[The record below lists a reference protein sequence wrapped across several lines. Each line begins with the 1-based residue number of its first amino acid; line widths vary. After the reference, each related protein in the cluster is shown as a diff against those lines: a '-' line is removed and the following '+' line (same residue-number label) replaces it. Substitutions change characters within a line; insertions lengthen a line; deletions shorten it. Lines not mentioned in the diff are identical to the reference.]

1 MKHCVICPFRRAI
14 FRRAINPLKKN
25 CGMALLVTLALVS
38 VLTAAALEVAR
49 RAGDAAALSR
59 KTNDRIVAEEMALS
73 GIEFAKMILTRDAEQ
88 SDTDSVQ
95 ELWADSEKMAMA
107 PLLLGFEPDNGSLEI
122 VISDELGKIQINSLI
137 REFPGHERN
146 EDQAALW
153 ERFLNLIISSDKSID
168 LREPAE
174 IINSIK
180 DWLDTNDD
188 DAVSGLSG
196 AESSWY
202 ESLDPPVLCPNAPM
216 NRIDEL
222 FMVKGVP
229 EDFIHSKD
237 NWGEADNSELG
248 SSELGSS
255 KHGSSKRGSSEYA
268 DMPLKLSSLF
278 TVYGMDRTGNREGR
292 YSYPGR
298 ININTADAAVLAAL
312 LPSGMEDQVSE
323 LIDFRTQK
331 GERSEFFVNSLD
343 KEWYKQVIDLSEK
356 EKKAFDRLIRYD
368 SYLFRVD
375 ATAQFNGTEIALTT
389 VLRRE
394 KNRDGKWGCIT
405 LQLAG
410 NGLTGLKQ
418 YE

>member
-1 MKHCVICPFRRAI
+1 MKHCVIGSFRKAI
-14 FRRAINPLKKN
+14 HPLRKN

-38 VLTAAALEVAR
+38 VLTVAALEVAR

-107 PLLLGFEPDNGSLEI
+107 PLLLGFEPDNGSLKI

-202 ESLDPPVLCPNAPM
+202 ESLNPPVLCPNAPM

-255 KHGSSKRGSSEYA
+255 EHGSSEYA
-268 DMPLKLSSLF
+268 DMSLELSSLF
-278 TVYGMDRTGNREGR
+278 TVYGMDRTENREGR

-356 EKKAFDRLIRYD
+356 EKKVFDRLIRYD
-368 SYLFRVD
+368 SFIFRVD
-375 ATAQFNGTEIALTT
+375 AAAQFNGTEIALTA

-394 KNRDGKWGCIT
+394 KNSDGKWGCTT

-410 NGLTGLKQ
+410 NGLTLTGLKQ

>member
-1 MKHCVICPFRRAI
+1 
-14 FRRAINPLKKN
+14 
-25 CGMALLVTLALVS
+25 MALLVTLALVS

-59 KTNDRIVAEEMALS
+59 KTNNRIVAEEMALS
-73 GIEFAKMILTRDAEQ
+73 GIELAKMILTRDAEQ

-180 DWLDTNDD
+180 DWLDSNDD

-229 EDFIHSKD
+229 DDFIHSKD
-237 NWGEADNSELG
+237 SWGEADNSELG
-248 SSELGSS
+248 SS
-255 KHGSSKRGSSEYA
+255 KHGSSEYA
-268 DMPLKLSSLF
+268 DMSLKLSSLF
-278 TVYGMDRTGNREGR
+278 TIYGMDRAGNREGR

-323 LIDFRTQK
+323 LINFRTQK

-356 EKKAFDRLIRYD
+356 EKKVFDRLIRYD
-368 SYLFRVD
+368 SFIFRVD
-375 ATAQFNGTEIALTT
+375 ATAQFNGTEIALTA

-410 NGLTGLKQ
+410 NTLQLAGNGLTGLKQ